1 LGIKH
6 KNIYNQIYEFE
17 NLYSAYKKARKGK
30 RGKKAVCEFE
40 YDLEKN
46 LFELQK
52 DLKNETFRFSG
63 YNEFIVTD
71 PKERTI
77 SAAPFRDRVVHH
89 AICNFLEPIMDKTLV
104 DQTYAC
110 RYNKGSHRAIAKAVN
125 YVRKYKYVLKLDVK
139 KYFFSI
145 DHEILLEKL
154 KKKISDKK
162 LLQLIKLLLDT
173 HDTGEEYYMGF
184 KGDTLF
190 EYARKKG
197 LPIGNLTSQLFA
209 NFYLNEI
216 DRLICEKLK
225 IKSFVRYMDD
235 IIIFSDSKVELTS
248 ALKAIVNNLESI
260 RLKLNENKSM
270 IINLKNGLSYLGF
283 HIYRNRVKILRSN
296 LNRFI
301 YRMKKY
307 ARLLKEGQIQLESI
321 LLSLNSWLG
330 FIGKERYIGLINNI
344 LDRLKFRHQ
353 DKNYEFTFCI

>member
-1 LGIKH
+1 MGIKH
-6 KNIYNQIYEFE
+6 KNIYNQIFEFE
-17 NLYSAYKKARKGK
+17 NLYSAYRKARKGK

-46 LFELQK
+46 LFELQN
-52 DLKNETFRFSG
+52 DIKNGTFRFSG

-89 AICNFLEPIMDKTLV
+89 AICNFLEPILDKTLIH
-104 DQTYAC
+104 QTYAC
-110 RYNKGSHRAIAKAVN
+110 RYNKGSHRAIAKAVS

-145 DHEILLEKL
+145 DHEILLDKL

-162 LLQLIKLLLDT
+162 LLELIKLLLDT
-173 HDTGEEYYMGF
+173 HDSGEEYYMGF
-184 KGDTLF
+184 KGDSLF

-235 IIIFSDSKVELTS
+235 IIIFSDSKNELVS
-248 ALKAIVNNLESI
+248 AFREIENTLESF
-260 RLKLNENKSM
+260 RLKLNDNKSM

-296 LNRFI
+296 LYRFI

-307 ARLLKEGQIQLESI
+307 ARFLKEGQIQLESI
-321 LLSLNSWLG
+321 LMSLNAWLG
-330 FIGKERYIGLINNI
+330 FIGKDKCIGLINNI
-344 LDRLKFRHQ
+344 LNRIKFKQ
-353 DKNYEFTFCI
+353 LDKGYEFTFCV